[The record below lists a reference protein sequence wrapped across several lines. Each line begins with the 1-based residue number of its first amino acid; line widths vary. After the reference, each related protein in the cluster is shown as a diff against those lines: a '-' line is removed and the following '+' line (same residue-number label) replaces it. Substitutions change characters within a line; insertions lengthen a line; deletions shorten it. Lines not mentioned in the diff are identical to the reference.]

1 MAQGKTGVLL
11 LNLGTPKSTK
21 TSDVRK
27 YLREFLMDYRV
38 IDINPIGRWFLIN
51 GIIAPFRSPKS
62 AIEYR
67 KLWTPEGSPLLT
79 NGLAL
84 KEKVQESLGKE
95 YVVEFAMRYQEPSY
109 KEVLEKFNN
118 KGFTSIVV
126 LPLYP
131 QYASA
136 STGSTI
142 EAINNEISK
151 WPIIPTIKTIS
162 NFVDNELFTD
172 AITELGNVHWKS
184 GEYEHVVFSYHGLPE
199 RQILKGS
206 CEGYCQLGNCCSTYH
221 NKNYYCYRAQCF
233 ETTRRVAA
241 KMGLNESQYSV
252 CFQSRL
258 GREEWIKP
266 YIDDKLSEIR
276 EKGIK
281 RVLAFSPAFVADCL
295 ETTIEIGEEYHEKF
309 LAMGGEKWQLVDS
322 LNIHPKWIECVEDLV
337 KNA

>member
-1 MAQGKTGVLL
+1 MGAGKIGVLL

-21 TSDVRK
+21 TSDVRS

-38 IDINPIGRWFLIN
+38 IDINPIGRWFLVN

-84 KEKVQESLGKE
+84 KEKVQEKMGND
-95 YVVEFAMRYQEPSY
+95 YVVEFAMRYQEPSI
-109 KEVLEKFNN
+109 KSVMETFNN
-118 KGFTSIVV
+118 RGFSSVV
-126 LPLYP
+126 ILPLYP

-142 EAINNEISK
+142 EAVNKEMAN
-151 WPIIPTIKTIS
+151 WPIIPTTKTIS
-162 NFVDNELFTD
+162 NFPNNELFTD
-172 AITELGNVHWKS
+172 AFTELGNVHWKS

-206 CEGYCQLGNCCSTYH
+206 CGGHCQLGSCCNSYSS
-221 NKNYYCYRAQCF
+221 KNSHCYRAQCF
-233 ETTRRVAA
+233 ETTRKIVA
-241 KMGLNESQYSV
+241 KMGLSKSQHSV

-266 YIDDKLSEIR
+266 YIDSKISEIIDR
-276 EKGIK
+276 GIK
-281 RVLAFSPAFVADCL
+281 RVLAFSPAFVSDCL
-295 ETTIEIGEEYHEKF
+295 ETTIEIGEEYNDKF
-309 LAMGGEKWQLVDS
+309 LEMRISLLASFLVR
-322 LNIHPKWIECVEDLV
+322 I
-337 KNA
+337 